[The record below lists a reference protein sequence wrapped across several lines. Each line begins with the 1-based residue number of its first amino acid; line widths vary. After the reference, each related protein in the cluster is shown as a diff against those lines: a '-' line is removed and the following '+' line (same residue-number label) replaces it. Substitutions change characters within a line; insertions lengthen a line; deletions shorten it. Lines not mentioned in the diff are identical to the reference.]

1 MGNKA
6 VNVVEPEVLSELFE
20 TLPKRKIGL
29 LGGTFNPPH
38 LGHLIIAEQVRNQLD
53 LEKILFIPSAEP
65 PHKEEKKAI
74 DASHRLAMLNEAVK
88 GNSGFSI
95 EEAELERG
103 GKSYTYD
110 TIVDLKKADP
120 DVEYYFIIGADMVED
135 LKNWYKIDELIH
147 IVQFVAVNRPSYSLE
162 TPYPVIGVDVP
173 NIDISSTLIRQK
185 VKDDC
190 TIRYLVPQE
199 VENYIESKGLYKYEE
214 NSDGVS
220 E

>member
-1 MGNKA
+1 MVNKS
-6 VNVVEPEVLSELFE
+6 VNVVEPEVLTEIFE
-20 TLPKRKIGL
+20 TLPKRKIGI

-53 LEKILFIPSAEP
+53 LEKILFLPSAVP
-65 PHKEEKKAI
+65 PHKEGKKTI
-74 DASHRLAMLNEAVK
+74 DADHRAAMLEAAVRD
-88 GNSGFSI
+88 NDDFSI
-95 EEAELERG
+95 EDAELKRG

-110 TIVDLKKADP
+110 TIVELKEANP

-135 LKNWYKIDELIH
+135 LKNWYKIDELIQ
-147 IVQFVAVNRPSYSLE
+147 IVQFVAVNRPFYSLE

-199 VENYIESKGLYKYEE
+199 VEHYIESKGLYKYEE
-214 NSDGVS
+214 NSDGLS